1 MAASIAALVGL
12 GNPGPD
18 YARTRHNAGF
28 WLVDRLAARRG
39 DGFRRELKFHG
50 AICRVSIE
58 DNELWLLKPATYMNL
73 SGDAVAAFTRFY
85 RLEAEQI
92 IVAHDELDL
101 PPGITRLKKD
111 GGAGGHNGLG
121 DIIEK
126 LASREFFRF
135 RIGIGHPGSRE
146 LVTPF
151 VLGRPPASEEDGILA
166 SIDEALAVLPLV
178 LGGQINKAMTHLN
191 RRLPVATT
199 TATTQQPGS

>member
-1 MAASIAALVGL
+1 LAASIAVVVGL

-18 YARTRHNAGF
+18 YARTRHNAGY
-28 WLVDRLAARRG
+28 WLVDRLAARQG
-39 DGFRRELKFHG
+39 GNFRRESKFHG
-50 AICRVSIE
+50 EVCRVSVE
-58 DNELWLLKPATYMNL
+58 GNELWLLKPVTYMNL
-73 SGDAVAAFTRFY
+73 SGDAVAALARFY
-85 RLEAEQI
+85 RLGPDQI

-101 PPGITRLKKD
+101 PPGATRLKKD

-126 LASREFFRF
+126 LASREFYRL

-151 VLGRPPASEEDGILA
+151 VLGRPPASEEDDIIA

-178 LGGQINKAMTHLN
+178 LGGQVNKAMTHLN
-191 RRLPVATT
+191 RRPPATDTT
-199 TATTQQPGS
+199 TQ

>member
-1 MAASIAALVGL
+1 MAASIAAVVGL

-28 WLVDRLAARRG
+28 WLVDRLAARQG
-39 DGFRRELKFHG
+39 ATFRRESKFHG
-50 AICRVSIE
+50 EVCRVSVE
-58 DNELWLLKPATYMNL
+58 GNELWLLKPVTYMNL
-73 SGDAVAAFTRFY
+73 SGDAVAALARFY
-85 RLEAEQI
+85 RLGPDQI

-101 PPGITRLKKD
+101 PPGATRLKKD

-126 LASREFFRF
+126 LASREFYRL

-151 VLGRPPASEEDGILA
+151 VLRRPTASEEDDIIA

-178 LGGQINKAMTHLN
+178 LGGQVNKAMTRLN
-191 RRLPVATT
+191 RRPPATDTT
-199 TATTQQPGS
+199 TQ

>member
-1 MAASIAALVGL
+1 MAASIAAVVGL

-28 WLVDRLAARRG
+28 WLVDRLAERQG
-39 DGFRRELKFHG
+39 GSFRRESKFHG
-50 AICRVSIE
+50 EVCRVSVE
-58 DNELWLLKPATYMNL
+58 DHELWLLKPVTYMNL
-73 SGDAVAAFTRFY
+73 SGEAVAAFTRFY
-85 RLEAEQI
+85 RFAAEQI

-101 PPGITRLKKD
+101 PPGITRLKKG

-121 DIIEK
+121 DIVEK
-126 LASREFFRF
+126 LASREFFRY

-151 VLGRPPASEEDGILA
+151 VLGRPPANEEHEILA

-178 LGGQINKAMTHLN
+178 LGGQVNKAMTHLN
-191 RRLPVATT
+191 RRSQVDNTT
-199 TATTQQPGS
+199 TQ